1 MEEDHVRLVSK
12 IDLNTKKLVEGE
24 FELLSKWSEII
35 LIQED
40 YDVAFAVD
48 AKKISGQVAYRR

>member
-1 MEEDHVRLVSK
+1 M
-12 IDLNTKKLVEGE
+12 NTKKLVEGE

-48 AKKISGQVAYRR
+48 AKKISGQVA

>member
-1 MEEDHVRLVSK
+1 MEEDHVKIGSK
-12 IDLNTKKLVEGE
+12 IDLHTNKLIKGD
-24 FELLSKWSEII
+24 FKLLLKRSKIL

-48 AKKISGQVAYRR
+48 AKKISGQVA

>member
-48 AKKISGQVAYRR
+48 AKKISGQVA